1 MTIKDHQSKT
11 TSSDEPY
18 MTGKRVVFIDF
29 LHLFALVG
37 FAVAQPLYDLLGQ
50 NPEFFVSHKASPGLI
65 IGMVFVLSIGVALGL
80 VLLELAAWLVGE
92 PVRRSMHWVFVFGL
106 VMLTVLP
113 PVQRVVHGTDL
124 LIVGFA
130 LLIGF
135 FFSVLYVRWQ
145 TVRLFVTVLSP
156 AVVAFPLWFLLFTP
170 VGRLVLPDAIEAQA
184 NIEINNPV
192 PVVLV
197 VLDEF
202 NITAL
207 LDAEGRI
214 DPVRFPNFAALA
226 AQSHWF
232 TKAVATYVET
242 ATAVSAILTGRQP
255 RAGIRLN
262 PTATDHP
269 QNLFT
274 ILGDH
279 YRFNVVESVTRICPH
294 ELCKEE
300 DDAVLA
306 FRYQSFFA
314 DLMVIFLHIISP
326 PKLGQQLPPLHAQW
340 TGFGGELLKQGILTQ
355 DEAGSHLGPPTGG
368 NNSRDRHLTSFLSH
382 IKESSNPV
390 LHFLHVILPHTKY
403 EYLVSGQQY
412 FNKGRYI
419 PAGWIDG
426 PGWGGRWIGKEPLI
440 LTAYHQYLQQI
451 GYVDRYLGK
460 LRSSLETAGLY
471 DKALIIVTADHG
483 VSFQRGLSMREVQKG
498 NESDILKVP
507 MFVKLPGQREG
518 TISDRLVSGIDVLP
532 TIADVLGL
540 QIPREIDG
548 FSMLDTENPPRDEI
562 DFLGVGK
569 IKAQGLSGFPRLK
582 WQVDHFGEHTALDRL
597 VPKGPAS
604 SLIGQDLADLV
615 VGHSPSLQ
623 YIHENLNQLDQV
635 NLEGGYLPA
644 LFSGQIIGTSRR
656 NLPIAVSL
664 NGRIWATT
672 EATIWDGKRNYFS
685 VLFPPSA
692 FQQGENKVSVFL
704 IGENETELTHVPL
717 LIPGTLSHE
726 PSMISLHQEASGQVK
741 LVYSDEREILVDVGK
756 KYLTGNLDRVTLSG
770 DAFVV
775 EGWAADLE
783 KNQPAE
789 EVFIFAGGKLVA
801 SVELGISR
809 QDVVEAHQQKALFH
823 SGFRIKIPL
832 KVLKPY
838 PSEIKLIVVSLSDR
852 AWEFSFSPKQTD
864 FIHSTLEK
872 NVFGQ

>member
-1 MTIKDHQSKT
+1 
-11 TSSDEPY
+11 

-92 PVRRSMHWVFVFGL
+92 RVRRSMHWVFVFGL
-106 VMLTVLP
+106 AVLTVLP
-113 PVQRVVHGTDL
+113 PAQRVVHGTDL

-156 AVVAFPLWFLLFTP
+156 AVLAFPLWFLLFTP
-170 VGRLVLPDAIEAQA
+170 VGRLVMPDAIEAQA
-184 NIEINNPV
+184 DIEINNPV
-192 PVVLV
+192 PVVLI

-226 AQSHWF
+226 SQSQWF
-232 TKAVATYVET
+232 TNAAATYVET
-242 ATAVSAILTGRQP
+242 AVAVSAILTGRKP
-255 RAGIRLN
+255 RADVRLN

-279 YRFNVVESVTRICPH
+279 YRLNVFEPVTRLCPP

-300 DDAVLA
+300 DEAGA
-306 FRYQSFFA
+306 SFRYQSFFA
-314 DLMVIFLHIISP
+314 DLVVIFLHIISP
-326 PKLGQQLPPLHAQW
+326 PKLGKHLPPLHAQW
-340 TGFGGELLKQGILTQ
+340 TGFGGELLKKGILTQ
-355 DEAGSHLGPPTGG
+355 TEVGSHLDAPAGG
-368 NNSRDRHLTSFLSH
+368 NTSRDMRLTSFLSH
-382 IKESSNPV
+382 IKDSSNPV
-390 LHFLHVILPHTKY
+390 LHFLHVVLPHTKY
-403 EYLVSGQQY
+403 EYLVSGHQY
-412 FNKGRYI
+412 VSKSGHI

-451 GYVDRYLGK
+451 GYVDRFLGK
-460 LRSSLETAGLY
+460 LRRSLESAHLY

-518 TISDRLVSGIDVLP
+518 TVSERLVSGIDVLP

-540 QIPREIDG
+540 KIPKAIDG
-548 FSMLDTENPPRDEI
+548 FSMLDHEIPPRDEV

-569 IKAQGLSGFPRLK
+569 IKAQDLKGFPRLK
-582 WQVDHFGEHTALDRL
+582 WQVEHFGEHTSLDRL

-604 SLIGQDLADLV
+604 SLIGQDLAELV
-615 VGHSPSLQ
+615 IGHSPSLQ
-623 YIHENLNQLDQV
+623 YINENLNQLHQV

-664 NGRIWATT
+664 NGRILATT
-672 EATIWDGKRNYFS
+672 EASLWDGKRNYFS

-704 IGENETELTHVPL
+704 IGEKETELTHVPL

-770 DAFVV
+770 EALVV

-789 EVFIFAGGKLVA
+789 EVFIFAGGKQVS

-809 QDVVEAHQQKALFH
+809 QDVVEAHQQKALLH
-823 SGFRIKIPL
+823 SGFSIKIPL

-838 PSEIKLIVVSLSDR
+838 PREIKLIVVSLSDR

-864 FIHSTLEK
+864 FIRSTLEK
-872 NVFGQ
+872 DGLSQ